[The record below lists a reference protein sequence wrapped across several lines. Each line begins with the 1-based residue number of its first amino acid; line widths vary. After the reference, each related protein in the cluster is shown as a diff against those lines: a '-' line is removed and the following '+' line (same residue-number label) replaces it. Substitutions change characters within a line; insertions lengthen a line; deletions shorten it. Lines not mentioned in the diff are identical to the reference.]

1 MNFYLSTIDN
11 NYKTPGDNPSIGLIL
26 CKNKDRVTV
35 EYALKDVNKPMGVAG
50 YQLTHLIPK
59 DLQGQLPSI
68 EDLEK
73 ELKKEVTYAKSNQKK
88 REQLETL
95 LSKLSP
101 EIFRKERS
109 MPVIKEFWDEVSYKL
124 KPALEKAFKPEKELF
139 EYLGVIRSIDGKN
152 AERMLLFESLNLHT
166 RQIGLHVRMD
176 TFKSAGSKAFSIS
189 KVLRIKLRESS
200 YTLSHNSTNWLTKQ
214 YHEGFT
220 EEELEVISERLL
232 NLSLAEINK
241 KLKQITG

>member
-1 MNFYLSTIDN
+1 
-11 NYKTPGDNPSIGLIL
+11 
-26 CKNKDRVTV
+26 
-35 EYALKDVNKPMGVAG
+35 
-50 YQLTHLIPK
+50 
-59 DLQGQLPSI
+59 
-68 EDLEK
+68 
-73 ELKKEVTYAKSNQKK
+73 
-88 REQLETL
+88 
-95 LSKLSP
+95 
-101 EIFRKERS
+101 